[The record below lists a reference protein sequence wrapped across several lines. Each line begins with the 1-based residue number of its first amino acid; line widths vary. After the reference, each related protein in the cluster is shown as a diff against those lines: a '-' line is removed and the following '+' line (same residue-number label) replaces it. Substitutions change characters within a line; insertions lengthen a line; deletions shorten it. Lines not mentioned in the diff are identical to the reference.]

1 MPIVGFLSNRKKKKK
16 KRVGRRKN
24 PNEIREAAGS
34 FWRLKEYGE
43 EMALPTSLSSA
54 SSVQQSSLR
63 PLAWPPPFGSSFSSR
78 SFCRS
83 PAPAAFAAASSPVDR
98 CCCSPLALFVYCSSV
113 AVLLSLSVP
122 HCSPSA
128 ALLLLLQL
136 LCCRSPAVA
145 LPAAVLPLLCSARS
159 APALLVCCRSCSLR
173 YAPARPSITVG
184 WFKAA
189 GITSHLCISVLFCF
203 LFFLFLSPI
212 CYVIFLFSSLIC
224 LAFFVSVADPFC
236 FRSCRHPFGFEPLS
250 LICPIVMSLS
260 LPAGSSSASPLLIC
274 SVHYAYNFFS
284 HFLFVLLMLCD
295 RIWLIRPTIDLP
307 PFMGWMIHQWYGDV
321 SLAKSSCIRGCVRS
335 RGVMRCWVQ
344 N

>member
-128 ALLLLLQL
+128 ALPPLFWRCSAAASAAPLLPFSRRCSP
-136 LCCRSPAVA
+136 CCRSPA
-145 LPAAVLPLLCSARS
+145 AVLSSLCPCSAR
-159 APALLVCCRSCSLR
+159 LLSL
-173 YAPARPSITVG
+173 
-184 WFKAA
+184 
-189 GITSHLCISVLFCF
+189 L
-203 LFFLFLSPI
+203 LSP
-212 CYVIFLFSSLIC
+212 LRSSSSLHHC
-224 LAFFVSVADPFC
+224 
-236 FRSCRHPFGFEPLS
+236 G
-250 LICPIVMSLS
+250 LI
-260 LPAGSSSASPLLIC
+260 
-274 SVHYAYNFFS
+274 
-284 HFLFVLLMLCD
+284 
-295 RIWLIRPTIDLP
+295 
-307 PFMGWMIHQWYGDV
+307 
-321 SLAKSSCIRGCVRS
+321 
-335 RGVMRCWVQ
+335 
-344 N
+344 

>member
-203 LFFLFLSPI
+203 HFFCFCRRSVMLFFCSRRWSVSP
-212 CYVIFLFSSLIC
+212 FS
-224 LAFFVSVADPFC
+224 F
-236 FRSCRHPFGFEPLS
+236 LS
-250 LICPIVMSLS
+250 LIRFVFVPVVIRSALS
-260 LPAGSSSASPLLIC
+260 RCHRVVPLSCLCCCRPDPVQHLHCWFARFIMHIIFFLIFY
-274 SVHYAYNFFS
+274 SFY
-284 HFLFVLLMLCD
+284 
-295 RIWLIRPTIDLP
+295 
-307 PFMGWMIHQWYGDV
+307 
-321 SLAKSSCIRGCVRS
+321 
-335 RGVMRCWVQ
+335 
-344 N
+344 

>member
-159 APALLVCCRSCSLR
+159 APALLAAFCSSVV
-173 YAPARPSITVG
+173 APALSVTLQLVPPSLWVDL
-184 WFKAA
+184 K
-189 GITSHLCISVLFCF
+189 
-203 LFFLFLSPI
+203 
-212 CYVIFLFSSLIC
+212 
-224 LAFFVSVADPFC
+224 
-236 FRSCRHPFGFEPLS
+236 
-250 LICPIVMSLS
+250 
-260 LPAGSSSASPLLIC
+260 LL
-274 SVHYAYNFFS
+274 V
-284 HFLFVLLMLCD
+284 
-295 RIWLIRPTIDLP
+295 
-307 PFMGWMIHQWYGDV
+307 
-321 SLAKSSCIRGCVRS
+321 
-335 RGVMRCWVQ
+335 
-344 N
+344 